1 MEAVGESLAPLLCV
15 AVGASLADAG
25 EGLIVR
31 DALRGRRTWLALPV
45 MEGEEVGLAVRVA
58 EALRERRLAVGV
70 PVGVRGGEAEAV
82 GLTEGVGCAA
92 EGEAPKLS
100 EAVAEGVLEVTDG
113 EARRPETDALAEAL
127 AEALALEEMEKA

>member
-82 GLTEGVGCAA
+82 GLTEGVGC
-92 EGEAPKLS
+92 EAPKLS

-127 AEALALEEMEKA
+127 AEALALVEMEKA